1 MPMKKARAT
10 TTPITRRQAMA
21 AAGGAA
27 FLPLAVSPALGIQPS
42 GAAEGKLRI
51 EELELTS
58 VRVTERTAWM
68 FVHLRTNLGLSGLG
82 ECSLGR
88 RRELP
93 ALSEAFEAARGRS
106 PFDIE
111 AYRAAGREHAATG
124 DIFAATAFSAIEQA
138 LWDLVGKAVDAPV
151 HELTGGKLRNRLPA
165 YANIN
170 RATRERTPEGFA
182 LNARTAV
189 EDGFTAIKAAPFD
202 GFPPLDA
209 PASEVAAATDLGAAC
224 VEAIREAIGPEIDI
238 LIDCHSFFDVDLA
251 IDVARR
257 LEPQDLAWYEEPVAP
272 TDVAAT
278 AAIERA
284 IEQRMAGGEFLFGI
298 EGFGPLCREQAVDV
312 IMPDVKHCGGL
323 LEARKIAAVAE
334 LDGIAV
340 SPHNPSGPVA
350 TAASAQLCA
359 GLPNFEI
366 LEMQWGEAAWRG
378 DLVDPPER
386 FENGSI
392 AVPGGPGLGVELN
405 QTVARERRI

>member
-1 MPMKKARAT
+1 
-10 TTPITRRQAMA
+10 MA
-21 AAGGAA
+21 AAGAA
-27 FLPLAVSPALGIQPS
+27 AALPLAASPGLAIQPA
-42 GAAEGKLRI
+42 GAVERRLRV
-51 EELELTS
+51 EEVALTS
-58 VRVTERTAWM
+58 VRVSERTAWM

-93 ALSEAFEAARGRS
+93 ALNDAFEAARGRS

-111 AYRAAGREHAATG
+111 AYRAAGRERAARG
-124 DIFAATAFSAIEQA
+124 DIFEATAFSAIEQA

-151 HELTGGKLRNRLPA
+151 HQLTGGGLREKLPA

-170 RATRERTPEGFA
+170 RVTRERTPAAFA
-182 LNARTAV
+182 ANARAAA
-189 EDGFTAIKAAPFD
+189 EEGFTAIKAAPFD
-202 GFPPLDA
+202 GFPALDA
-209 PASEVAAATDLGAAC
+209 PASEVGAAADLGVAC
-224 VEAIREAIGPEIDI
+224 VEAIRAAVGPEVDI

-251 IDVARR
+251 IEVAGR
-257 LEPQDLAWYEEPVAP
+257 LEPQDLTWYEEPVAP

-278 AAIERA
+278 KAIERG

-323 LEARKIAAVAE
+323 HEARKIAAVAE
-334 LDGIAV
+334 LDGVAV

-359 GLPNFEI
+359 GLANFEI

-378 DLVDPPER
+378 DLVEPPER

-392 AVPGGPGLGVELN
+392 AVPEGPGLGVELN
-405 QTVARERRI
+405 DSVVREHA

>member
-1 MPMKKARAT
+1 MKKGRTTAT
-10 TTPITRRQAMA
+10 QLTRRQMVA
-21 AAGGAA
+21 AAGAA
-27 FLPLAVSPALGIQPS
+27 ASLPVAASPVLATQPS
-42 GAAEGKLRI
+42 GAAERSLRV
-51 EELELTS
+51 EEMSLTS
-58 VRVTERTAWM
+58 VRVSERTAWM

-82 ECSLGR
+82 ECSLGN

-93 ALSEAFEAARGRS
+93 VLNDAFEAARGRS

-111 AYRAAGREHAATG
+111 AYRAAGRERAAAAA
-124 DIFAATAFSAIEQA
+124 IFEATAFSAIEQA
-138 LWDLVGKAVDAPV
+138 LWDLVGKAVGAPV
-151 HELTGGKLRNRLPA
+151 HQLTGGRLRQSLPS

-170 RATRERTPEGFA
+170 RATRERTPAAFA
-182 LNARTAV
+182 ANARTAV
-189 EDGFTAIKAAPFD
+189 EEGFTAIKAAPFD
-202 GFPPLDA
+202 GFPALDA
-209 PASEVAAATDLGAAC
+209 PAAEVAAAADLGVAC
-224 VEAIREAIGPEIDI
+224 VEAIRGAVGPDVDI

-251 IDVARR
+251 IEIAGR

-278 AAIERA
+278 KAIERG

-323 LEARKIAAVAE
+323 HEARKIAAVAE
-334 LDGIAV
+334 LDGVAV

-378 DLVDPPER
+378 DLVEPPER

-392 AVPGGPGLGVELN
+392 AVPEGPGLGVELN
-405 QTVARERRI
+405 DAVVRQNA

>member
-1 MPMKKARAT
+1 MNKGRT
-10 TTPITRRQAMA
+10 TVSAPTRRQVVA
-21 AAGGAA
+21 AAGAA
-27 FLPLAVSPALGIQPS
+27 AALPVAASPVLGLQPS
-42 GAAEGKLRI
+42 GTAERNLRVDA
-51 EELELTS
+51 LELTA

-68 FVHLRTNLGLSGLG
+68 FVHLHTNLGLSGLG

-93 ALSEAFEAARGRS
+93 ALGRAFEAARGRS

-111 AYRAAGREHAATG
+111 AYRAAGRERAAAG
-124 DIFAATAFSAIEQA
+124 GIFEATAFSAIEQA
-138 LWDLVGKAVDAPV
+138 LWDLVGKAKDAPV
-151 HELTGGKLRNRLPA
+151 HELTGGRLRDALPA
-165 YANIN
+165 YANVN

-182 LNARTAV
+182 ANARTAV
-189 EDGFTAIKAAPFD
+189 EDGFKAIKAAPFD
-202 GFPPLDA
+202 DFPALEA
-209 PASEVAAATDLGAAC
+209 PEAEVVAATDLGVAC
-224 VEAIREAIGPEIDI
+224 VEAIRQAVGPDVDI

-251 IDVARR
+251 VDVARR
-257 LEPQDLAWYEEPVAP
+257 LEPWKLAWYEEPVAP

-278 AAIERA
+278 AAIGRA

-298 EGFGPLCREQAVDV
+298 EGFGPLCRERAVAV

-323 LEARKIAAVAE
+323 LEARKIATVAE

-378 DLVDPPER
+378 DLVEPPEV

-392 AVPGGPGLGVELN
+392 AVPDGPGLGVELN
-405 QTVARERRI
+405 EAVAREHA

>member
-1 MPMKKARAT
+1 MKRARAT
-10 TTPITRRQAMA
+10 TAPVTRRQAMA

-27 FLPLAVSPALGIQPS
+27 FLPVADSPAFGIQPS
-42 GAAEGKLRI
+42 GVAEGKLRI

-58 VRVTERTAWM
+58 VRVSERTTWM
-68 FVHLRTNLGLSGLG
+68 FVHVHTNLGLVGLG
-82 ECSLGR
+82 ECSVGR

-93 ALSEAFEAARGRS
+93 ELQPAFEAARGRS

-111 AYRAAGREHAATG
+111 AYRAAGRERAAAG
-124 DIFAATAFSAIEQA
+124 GIAEATAFSAIEQA

-151 HELTGGKLRNRLPA
+151 HLLTGGRLRDRLPA

-182 LNARTAV
+182 ANARAAMA
-189 EDGFTAIKAAPFD
+189 EGFTTIKAAPFD

-209 PASEVAAATDLGAAC
+209 PEADVAAAADLGVAC
-224 VEAIREAIGPEIDI
+224 VEAIREAVGRDVDI

-251 IDVARR
+251 VDVARR
-257 LEPQDLAWYEEPVAP
+257 LEPQRLAWYEEPVAP

-278 AAIERA
+278 VAIERA

-298 EGFGPLCREQAVDV
+298 EGFGPLCRERAVDV

-359 GLPNFEI
+359 GLPNFET

-378 DLVDPPER
+378 DLVLPPER
-386 FENGSI
+386 FEHGSI
-392 AVPGGPGLGVELN
+392 AVPDGPGLGVELN
-405 QTVARERRI
+405 DAVVREHA

>member
-1 MPMKKARAT
+1 MKKGRTTAT
-10 TTPITRRQAMA
+10 QLTRRQMVA
-21 AAGGAA
+21 AAGAA
-27 FLPLAVSPALGIQPS
+27 ASLPVAASPVLAVQPS
-42 GAAEGKLRI
+42 GAAERSLRV
-51 EELELTS
+51 EELALTS
-58 VRVTERTAWM
+58 VRVSERTAWM
-68 FVHLRTNLGLSGLG
+68 FVHLRTNLGLTGLG

-93 ALSEAFEAARGRS
+93 ALNEAFEAARGRS

-111 AYRAAGREHAATG
+111 AYRAAGRERAAKG
-124 DIFAATAFSAIEQA
+124 DIFEATAFSAIEQA

-151 HELTGGKLRNRLPA
+151 HQLTGGGLREKLPA

-170 RATRERTPEGFA
+170 RATRERTPAAFA
-182 LNARTAV
+182 ANARAAV
-189 EDGFTAIKAAPFD
+189 EEGFTAIKAAPFD
-202 GFPPLDA
+202 GFPALDA
-209 PASEVAAATDLGAAC
+209 PASEVAAAADLGVAC
-224 VEAIREAIGPEIDI
+224 VEAIRAAIGPDVDI

-251 IDVARR
+251 IEIAGR

-278 AAIERA
+278 KAIERG

-323 LEARKIAAVAE
+323 HEARKIAAVAE
-334 LDGIAV
+334 LDGVAV

-378 DLVDPPER
+378 DLVEPPER

-392 AVPGGPGLGVELN
+392 TVPEGPGLGVELN
-405 QTVARERRI
+405 GRVVRQHA

>member
-1 MPMKKARAT
+1 M
-10 TTPITRRQAMA
+10 
-21 AAGGAA
+21 
-27 FLPLAVSPALGIQPS
+27 PLAASPGLAIQPS
-42 GAAEGKLRI
+42 GVAEGKLRV
-51 EELELTS
+51 EDMEFTW

-68 FVHLRTNLGLSGLG
+68 FVHLHTNLGLSGLG

-93 ALSEAFEAARGRS
+93 ALGEAFESARGRS

-111 AYRAAGREHAATG
+111 AYRAAGREHAAAG

-138 LWDLVGKAVDAPV
+138 LWDLVGKAVEAPV

-182 LNARTAV
+182 ANALAAA

-209 PASEVAAATDLGAAC
+209 PAADVAAAADLGVAC
-224 VEAIREAIGPEIDI
+224 VQAIREAVGSDVDI
-238 LIDCHSFFDVDLA
+238 LIDCHSFFDVGLA
-251 IDVARR
+251 TSVARR
-257 LEPQDLAWYEEPVAP
+257 LESQRLAWYEEPVAP

-278 AAIERA
+278 KAIGTG
-284 IEQRMAGGEFLFGI
+284 IEQRLAGGEFLFGI
-298 EGFGPLCREQAVDV
+298 EGFAQLCRERAVDV

-334 LDGIAV
+334 LDGVAV
-340 SPHNPSGPVA
+340 SPHNPSGPVS

-392 AVPGGPGLGVELN
+392 AVPDGPGLGVVLN
-405 QTVARERRI
+405 EAVARERRI

>member
-1 MPMKKARAT
+1 MKKGRKT
-10 TTPITRRQAMA
+10 VQPLTRRQLVA
-21 AAGGAA
+21 AAGAA
-27 FLPLAVSPALGIQPS
+27 ASLPVAASPVLATQPS
-42 GAAEGKLRI
+42 GAAERSLRV
-51 EELELTS
+51 EEMSLTS
-58 VRVTERTAWM
+58 VRVSERTAWM
-68 FVHLRTNLGLSGLG
+68 FVHLRTNRGLAGLG
-82 ECSLGR
+82 ECSVGN

-93 ALSEAFEAARGRS
+93 ALNDAFEAARGRS

-111 AYRAAGREHAATG
+111 AYRAAGRERAAAG
-124 DIFAATAFSAIEQA
+124 AIFEATAFSAIEQA

-151 HELTGGKLRNRLPA
+151 HQLAGGLLRENLPA

-170 RATRERTPEGFA
+170 RATRERTPAAFA
-182 LNARTAV
+182 ANARAAV
-189 EDGFTAIKAAPFD
+189 EEGFTAIKAAPFD
-202 GFPPLDA
+202 GFPALDA
-209 PASEVAAATDLGAAC
+209 PGSEVAAAADLGVAC
-224 VEAIREAIGPEIDI
+224 VKAIRGAVGPDVDI

-251 IDVARR
+251 IEIAGR

-278 AAIERA
+278 KAIERG

-334 LDGIAV
+334 LDDVAV

-359 GLPNFEI
+359 GLANFEI
-366 LEMQWGEAAWRG
+366 LEMQWGEAGWRG
-378 DLVDPPER
+378 DLVEPPER

-392 AVPGGPGLGVELN
+392 AVPEGPGLGVELN
-405 QTVARERRI
+405 DAVVRQYA

>member
-1 MPMKKARAT
+1 MSRRWNKA
-10 TTPITRRQAMA
+10 PPVTRRQAVA
-21 AAGGAA
+21 AAGAA
-27 FLPLAVSPALGIQPS
+27 ATLPFAASPILAIQPF
-42 GAAEGKLRI
+42 GTAERSLRI
-51 EELELTS
+51 EEMELTS
-58 VRVTERTAWM
+58 VRVSERTAWM
-68 FVHLRTNLGLSGLG
+68 FVHVRTNLGLAGLG
-82 ECSLGR
+82 ECSLGN

-93 ALSEAFEAARGRS
+93 ALEEAFEAARGRS

-111 AYRAAGREHAATG
+111 AYRAAGRERAKAG
-124 DIFAATAFSAIEQA
+124 GMFEATAFSAIEQA

-151 HELTGGKLRNRLPA
+151 HQLTGGLLRQSLPA

-170 RATRERTPEGFA
+170 RATRERTPAAFA
-182 LNARTAV
+182 ANASAAV
-189 EDGFTAIKAAPFD
+189 EDGFAAIKAAPFD
-202 GFPPLDA
+202 GFPALDA
-209 PASEVAAATDLGAAC
+209 PASEVAAAADLGVAC
-224 VEAIREAIGPEIDI
+224 VEAIRAAVGPDVDI

-257 LEPQDLAWYEEPVAP
+257 LEPQNLAWYEEPVAP
-272 TDVAAT
+272 TDVVAT
-278 AAIERA
+278 KAIERG

-312 IMPDVKHCGGL
+312 VMPDVKHCGGL
-323 LEARKIAAVAE
+323 HEARKIAAIAE
-334 LDGIAV
+334 LDGVAV

-378 DLVDPPER
+378 NLVEPPER

-392 AVPGGPGLGVELN
+392 AVPEGPGLGVELN
-405 QTVARERRI
+405 GRVARAHV

>member
-1 MPMKKARAT
+1 MRRGRAAAA
-10 TTPITRRQAMA
+10 PVTRRQAMA
-21 AAGGAA
+21 AGGAA
-27 FLPLAVSPALGIQPS
+27 AALPLIASPARGLQPS
-42 GAAEGKLRI
+42 GATERRLRI
-51 EELELTS
+51 EEMELTS
-58 VRVTERTAWM
+58 VQVSERTAWM
-68 FVHLRTNLGLSGLG
+68 FVHLHTNLGLSGLG

-93 ALSEAFEAARGRS
+93 ALNEAFEAARGRS
-106 PFDIE
+106 PFAIE
-111 AYRAAGREHAATG
+111 AYRAAGRERAAAG
-124 DIFAATAFSAIEQA
+124 DIFEATAFSAIEQG

-151 HELTGGKLRNRLPA
+151 HLLTGGGLRDRLPA

-182 LNARTAV
+182 ANARAAV

-202 GFPPLDA
+202 GFPALDA
-209 PASEVAAATDLGAAC
+209 PAADVASAADLGVAC
-224 VEAIREAIGPEIDI
+224 VEAIREAVGSDVDI

-251 IDVARR
+251 VDVARR
-257 LEPQDLAWYEEPVAP
+257 LEPQNLAWYEEPVPP

-278 AAIERA
+278 VAIERA

-378 DLVDPPER
+378 DLIEPPER

-392 AVPGGPGLGVELN
+392 AVPDGPGLGVELN
-405 QTVARERRI
+405 DAVAREHA

>member
-1 MPMKKARAT
+1 MNRRRDKA
-10 TTPITRRQAMA
+10 PPVTRRQALA
-21 AAGGAA
+21 AAGAA
-27 FLPLAVSPALGIQPS
+27 ATLPVAASPILAIQPS
-42 GAAEGKLRI
+42 GAAERKLRV
-51 EELELTS
+51 EQMELTS
-58 VRVTERTAWM
+58 VRVSERTAWM
-68 FVHLRTNLGLSGLG
+68 FVHLRTNLGLEGLG
-82 ECSLGR
+82 ECSLGN

-93 ALSEAFEAARGRS
+93 ALDDAFEAARGRS

-111 AYRAAGREHAATG
+111 AYRAAGRERAAAG
-124 DIFAATAFSAIEQA
+124 DRFEATAFSAIEQA

-151 HELTGGKLRNRLPA
+151 HQLTGGLLRQSLPA

-170 RATRERTPEGFA
+170 RATRERTPAAFA
-182 LNARTAV
+182 ANARAAV
-189 EDGFTAIKAAPFD
+189 EDGFSAIKAAPFD
-202 GFPPLDA
+202 GFPALDA
-209 PASEVAAATDLGAAC
+209 PASEVAAAADLGVAC
-224 VEAIREAIGPEIDI
+224 VEAIRAAVGPDVDI

-251 IDVARR
+251 IEVAGR
-257 LEPQDLAWYEEPVAP
+257 LEPQNLTWYEEPVAP

-278 AAIERA
+278 KAIERG

-298 EGFGPLCREQAVDV
+298 EGFGPLCREHAVDV

-334 LDGIAV
+334 LDGVAV

-366 LEMQWGEAAWRG
+366 LEMQWGEAGWRG
-378 DLVDPPER
+378 DLVVPPER

-392 AVPGGPGLGVELN
+392 AVPEGPGLGVELN
-405 QTVARERRI
+405 GRVARAHV

>member
-1 MPMKKARAT
+1 MPF
-10 TTPITRRQAMA
+10 A
-21 AAGGAA
+21 A
-27 FLPLAVSPALGIQPS
+27 SPALAIQPT
-42 GAAEGKLRI
+42 GAAERNLRV
-51 EELELTS
+51 EEADLTS
-58 VRVTERTAWM
+58 VRVSERTAWM
-68 FVHLRTNLGLSGLG
+68 FVHLRTNLGLEGLG

-93 ALSEAFEAARGRS
+93 QFQQAFEAARGRS

-111 AYRAAGREHAATG
+111 AYRAAGRERAAKG
-124 DIFAATAFSAIEQA
+124 GIADATAFSAIEQA

-151 HELTGGKLRNRLPA
+151 HELTGGRLRDSLAA

-170 RATRERTPEGFA
+170 RATRERSPEGFA
-182 LNARTAV
+182 AKARAAV
-189 EDGFTAIKAAPFD
+189 EEGFTAIKAAPFD
-202 GFPPLDA
+202 GFPLLDA
-209 PASEVAAATDLGAAC
+209 PASEVAAAADLGVAC
-224 VEAIREAIGPEIDI
+224 VEAIREAVGPDVDI
-238 LIDCHSFFDVDLA
+238 LIDCHSFFDVELA
-251 IDVARR
+251 VDVARR
-257 LEPQDLAWYEEPVAP
+257 LEPQRLAWYEEPVAP

-278 AAIERA
+278 KAIERA
-284 IEQRMAGGEFLFGI
+284 IEQRLAGGEFLFGI

-334 LDGIAV
+334 LDGVAV

-378 DLVDPPER
+378 DLVLPPER

-392 AVPGGPGLGVELN
+392 AVPDGPGLGVELN
-405 QTVARERRI
+405 NAVVREHA

>member
-1 MPMKKARAT
+1 
-10 TTPITRRQAMA
+10 MA
-21 AAGGAA
+21 AAGAA
-27 FLPLAVSPALGIQPS
+27 AVPFAASPGLAIQPT
-42 GAAEGKLRI
+42 GVTERKLRV
-51 EELELTS
+51 EEAHLTS
-58 VRVTERTAWM
+58 VRVSQRTTWM
-68 FVHLRTNLGLSGLG
+68 FVHVHTNLGLVGLG
-82 ECSLGR
+82 ECSVGR

-93 ALSEAFEAARGRS
+93 ELQPAFEAARGRS

-111 AYRAAGREHAATG
+111 AYRGAWRMRAAGG
-124 DIFAATAFSAIEQA
+124 GIFEATAFSAIEQA

-151 HELTGGKLRNRLPA
+151 HELTGGRLRDRLPA

-182 LNARTAV
+182 VNARAAV

-202 GFPPLDA
+202 GFPTLDA
-209 PASEVAAATDLGAAC
+209 PAPEIAAAADLGVAC
-224 VEAIREAIGPEIDI
+224 VEAIREAVGAEIDI

-257 LEPQDLAWYEEPVAP
+257 LEPQNLTWYEEPVAP

-278 AAIERA
+278 VAIERA
-284 IEQRMAGGEFLFGI
+284 IAQRMAGGEFLFGI
-298 EGFGPLCREQAVDV
+298 EGFGPLCRERAVDV

-378 DLVDPPER
+378 DLVLPPER

-405 QTVARERRI
+405 DAVVREHA

>member
-1 MPMKKARAT
+1 MSRRRDKA
-10 TTPITRRQAMA
+10 PPVTRRQALTAAGA
-21 AAGGAA
+21 AATLPFAA
-27 FLPLAVSPALGIQPS
+27 SPILGIQPT
-42 GAAEGKLRI
+42 GAAERSLRV
-51 EELELTS
+51 EGLQLSS
-58 VRVTERTAWM
+58 VRVSERTVWM
-68 FVHLRTNLGLSGLG
+68 FVHLRTNRGLEGLG
-82 ECSLGR
+82 ECSLGN

-93 ALSEAFEAARGRS
+93 ALDDAFEAARGRS

-111 AYRAAGREHAATG
+111 AYRAAGRERAAAG
-124 DIFAATAFSAIEQA
+124 DRFEATAFSAIEQA

-151 HELTGGKLRNRLPA
+151 HRLTGGLLRQSLPA

-170 RATRERTPEGFA
+170 RATRERTPAAFA
-182 LNARTAV
+182 ANARAAV

-202 GFPPLDA
+202 GFPALDA
-209 PASEVAAATDLGAAC
+209 PASEVAAAADLGVAC
-224 VEAIREAIGPEIDI
+224 VEAIRTAVGADVDI

-257 LEPQDLAWYEEPVAP
+257 LEPQNLSWYEEPVAP

-278 AAIERA
+278 KAIERG

-298 EGFGPLCREQAVDV
+298 EGFGPLCREHAVDV

-323 LEARKIAAVAE
+323 HEARKIAAIAE
-334 LDGIAV
+334 LDGVAV

-366 LEMQWGEAAWRG
+366 LEMQWGEAGWRG
-378 DLVDPPER
+378 DLVEPPER

-392 AVPGGPGLGVELN
+392 AVPEAPGLGVELN
-405 QTVARERRI
+405 AAVAREHP

>member
-1 MPMKKARAT
+1 MKKGRT
-10 TTPITRRQAMA
+10 TAQPLTRRQLVA
-21 AAGGAA
+21 AAGAA
-27 FLPLAVSPALGIQPS
+27 AALPVGVSPVLAIQPS
-42 GAAEGKLRI
+42 GAAERSLRV
-51 EELELTS
+51 EEMELSS
-58 VRVTERTAWM
+58 VRVSERTAWM

-82 ECSLGR
+82 ECSLGG

-93 ALSEAFEAARGRS
+93 ALDDAFEAARGRS

-111 AYRAAGREHAATG
+111 ACRAAGRERAAAG
-124 DIFAATAFSAIEQA
+124 GIFEATAFSAIEQA

-151 HELTGGKLRNRLPA
+151 HRLTGGTLHDRLPA

-182 LNARTAV
+182 ANARAAV
-189 EDGFTAIKAAPFD
+189 AEGFEAIKAAPFD
-202 GFPPLDA
+202 GFPALDA
-209 PASEVAAATDLGAAC
+209 PAHEVAAAADLGVAC
-224 VEAIREAIGPEIDI
+224 VEAIRAAVGPEVDI

-251 IDVARR
+251 VDVARR
-257 LEPQDLAWYEEPVAP
+257 LEPQNLAWYEEPVAP
-272 TDVAAT
+272 TDIAAT
-278 AAIERA
+278 KAIERG
-284 IEQRMAGGEFLFGI
+284 IDQRMAGGEFLFGI

-366 LEMQWGEAAWRG
+366 LEMQWGEADWRG

-386 FENGSI
+386 FENGSV
-392 AVPGGPGLGVELN
+392 AVPEGPGLGVELN
-405 QTVARERRI
+405 AAVARAHA

>member
-1 MPMKKARAT
+1 
-10 TTPITRRQAMA
+10 MA
-21 AAGGAA
+21 AAGAA
-27 FLPLAVSPALGIQPS
+27 AALPLAASPILAIQPS
-42 GAAEGKLRI
+42 GAAERRLRI
-51 EELELTS
+51 EEMELTS
-58 VRVTERTAWM
+58 VRVSERTAWM
-68 FVHLRTNLGLSGLG
+68 FVHVRTNRGLSGLG
-82 ECSLGR
+82 ECSLGN

-93 ALSEAFEAARGRS
+93 ALEEAFEAARGRS

-111 AYRAAGREHAATG
+111 AYRAAGRERAAAG
-124 DIFAATAFSAIEQA
+124 DRFEATAFSAIEQA

-151 HELTGGKLRNRLPA
+151 HQLTGGLLRQSLPA

-170 RATRERTPEGFA
+170 RATRERTPAAFA
-182 LNARTAV
+182 ANARAAV
-189 EDGFTAIKAAPFD
+189 EEGFTAIKAAPFD
-202 GFPPLDA
+202 GFPALDA
-209 PASEVAAATDLGAAC
+209 PASEVAAAADLGVAC
-224 VEAIREAIGPEIDI
+224 VEAIRAAVGPDVDI

-257 LEPQDLAWYEEPVAP
+257 LEPQNLSWYEEPVAP

-278 AAIERA
+278 VAIERA

-298 EGFGPLCREQAVDV
+298 EGFGPLCRERAVDV

-334 LDGIAV
+334 LDGVAV

-378 DLVDPPER
+378 DLVEPPER

-392 AVPGGPGLGVELN
+392 AVPEGPGLGVELN
-405 QTVARERRI
+405 DAVARQHA

>member
-1 MPMKKARAT
+1 
-10 TTPITRRQAMA
+10 MA

-58 VRVTERTAWM
+58 VRVSERTTWM
-68 FVHLRTNLGLSGLG
+68 FVHLRTNLGLAGLG
-82 ECSLGR
+82 ECSLGK

-93 ALSEAFEAARGRS
+93 ALGEAFEAVRGRS

-111 AYRAAGREHAATG
+111 AYRAAARERAAG
-124 DIFAATAFSAIEQA
+124 GIFEATAFSAIEQA
-138 LWDLVGKAVDAPV
+138 LWDLVGRAVDAPV
-151 HELTGGKLRNRLPA
+151 HALTGGKLRDSLPA

-182 LNARTAV
+182 ANARAAV

-202 GFPPLDA
+202 GFPALDA
-209 PASEVAAATDLGAAC
+209 PASEVAAAADLGVAC
-224 VEAIREAIGPEIDI
+224 VEAIREAVGAEIDI
-238 LIDCHSFFDVDLA
+238 LIDCHSFFDFELA
-251 IDVARR
+251 VDVARR
-257 LEPQDLAWYEEPVAP
+257 LQPQRLAWYEEPVAP

-278 AAIERA
+278 KAIA
-284 IEQRMAGGEFLFGI
+284 SGIEQRMAGGEFLFGI

-323 LEARKIAAVAE
+323 LEGRKIAAVAE

-392 AVPGGPGLGVELN
+392 AAPDGPGLGVELN
-405 QTVARERRI
+405 DAVAQEHA

>member
-1 MPMKKARAT
+1 MKKGRT
-10 TTPITRRQAMA
+10 TAQPLTRRQLVA
-21 AAGGAA
+21 AAGAAAALPVGA
-27 FLPLAVSPALGIQPS
+27 SPVLGIQPS
-42 GAAEGKLRI
+42 GAAERSLRV
-51 EELELTS
+51 EEMAFTS
-58 VRVTERTAWM
+58 VRVSERTTWM

-82 ECSLGR
+82 ECSVGR

-93 ALSEAFEAARGRS
+93 ALQGAFEAARGRS

-111 AYRAAGREHAATG
+111 AYRAAGREQAATG
-124 DIFAATAFSAIEQA
+124 GIVEATAFSAIEQA
-138 LWDLVGKAVDAPV
+138 LWDLVGKAVDASV
-151 HELTGGKLRNRLPA
+151 HQLTGGTLHDRLPA

-182 LNARTAV
+182 ANARTAV

-202 GFPPLDA
+202 GFPALDA
-209 PASEVAAATDLGAAC
+209 PAAEVAAAADLGVAC
-224 VEAIREAIGPEIDI
+224 VEATRAAVGPEVDI
-238 LIDCHSFFDVDLA
+238 LIDCHSFFDVELA
-251 IDVARR
+251 VDVARR
-257 LEPQDLAWYEEPVAP
+257 LEPQHLAWYEEPVAP
-272 TDVAAT
+272 TDVEAT
-278 AAIERA
+278 KAIERA
-284 IEQRMAGGEFLFGI
+284 ISQRMAGGEFLFGI
-298 EGFGPLCREQAVDV
+298 EGFGPLCRERAVDV

-334 LDGIAV
+334 LDGVAV

-386 FENGSI
+386 FENGAI
-392 AVPGGPGLGVELN
+392 AVPDGPGLGVELN
-405 QTVARERRI
+405 AAVAREHA

>member
-1 MPMKKARAT
+1 VPF
-10 TTPITRRQAMA
+10 A
-21 AAGGAA
+21 AS
-27 FLPLAVSPALGIQPS
+27 PVLAIQPS
-42 GAAEGKLRI
+42 GVAEGKLRV
-51 EELELTS
+51 EEVDLAS
-58 VRVTERTAWM
+58 VRVSERTAWM
-68 FVHLRTNLGLSGLG
+68 FVHLRTNLGLEGLG

-93 ALSEAFEAARGRS
+93 ELQQAFEAARGRS

-111 AYRAAGREHAATG
+111 AYRAAGRERAAEG
-124 DIFAATAFSAIEQA
+124 DIADATAFSAIEQA

-151 HELTGGKLRNRLPA
+151 HELTGGRLRDSLA
-165 YANIN
+165 VYANIN

-182 LNARTAV
+182 AKARAAV

-202 GFPPLDA
+202 GFPALDA
-209 PASEVAAATDLGAAC
+209 PASEVAAAADLGVAC
-224 VEAIREAIGPEIDI
+224 VEAIREAVGPDVDI
-238 LIDCHSFFDVDLA
+238 LIDCHSFFDIDLA
-251 IDVARR
+251 VDVARR
-257 LEPQDLAWYEEPVAP
+257 LEPQNLAWYEEPVAP

-284 IEQRMAGGEFLFGI
+284 VEQRMAGGEFLFGI

-378 DLVDPPER
+378 ALVLPPER

-392 AVPGGPGLGVELN
+392 AVPDGPGLGVELN
-405 QTVARERRI
+405 DAVAHEHA

>member
-1 MPMKKARAT
+1 MKRARAT
-10 TTPITRRQAMA
+10 TAPVTRRQAMA

-27 FLPLAVSPALGIQPS
+27 FLPVTDSPAFGIQPS
-42 GAAEGKLRI
+42 GVAEGKLRI

-58 VRVTERTAWM
+58 VRVSERTTWL
-68 FVHLRTNLGLSGLG
+68 FVHVRTNLGLSGLG

-93 ALSEAFEAARGRS
+93 ALGEAFEAARGRS

-124 DIFAATAFSAIEQA
+124 DIFKATAFSAIEQA

-151 HELTGGKLRNRLPA
+151 HLLTGGRLHDRLPA

-182 LNARTAV
+182 VNARAAV

-202 GFPPLDA
+202 GFPALDA
-209 PASEVAAATDLGAAC
+209 PAPEIAAATDLGVAC
-224 VEAIREAIGPEIDI
+224 VEAIREAVGPDVDI

-251 IDVARR
+251 VDVARR
-257 LEPQDLAWYEEPVAP
+257 LEPQHLAWYEEPVAP

-278 AAIERA
+278 VAIERA
-284 IEQRMAGGEFLFGI
+284 IAQRMAGGEFLFGI
-298 EGFGPLCREQAVDV
+298 EGFAPLCRERAVDV

-405 QTVARERRI
+405 QAVLRERRI

>member
-1 MPMKKARAT
+1 MKKNRTMAAL
-10 TTPITRRQAMA
+10 TRRQAVA
-21 AAGGAA
+21 AAGAA
-27 FLPLAVSPALGIQPS
+27 ATLPFAASPILAIQPS
-42 GAAEGKLRI
+42 GAAERSLRI
-51 EELELTS
+51 EEMELTS
-58 VRVTERTAWM
+58 VRVSERTAWM
-68 FVHLRTNLGLSGLG
+68 FVHVRTNLGLAGLG
-82 ECSLGR
+82 ECSLGN

-93 ALSEAFEAARGRS
+93 ALEEAFEAARGRS

-111 AYRAAGREHAATG
+111 AYRAAGRERAASGGT
-124 DIFAATAFSAIEQA
+124 FEATAFSAIEQA

-151 HELTGGKLRNRLPA
+151 HQLTGGLLRQSLPA

-170 RATRERTPEGFA
+170 RATRERTPAAFA
-182 LNARTAV
+182 ANASAAV
-189 EDGFTAIKAAPFD
+189 EDGFSAIKAAPFD
-202 GFPPLDA
+202 GFPALDA
-209 PASEVAAATDLGAAC
+209 PASEVAAAADLGVAC
-224 VEAIREAIGPEIDI
+224 VEAIRAAVGPDVEI

-251 IDVARR
+251 IDVAAR
-257 LEPQDLAWYEEPVAP
+257 LEPQNLSWYEEPVAP

-278 AAIERA
+278 KAIERG

-323 LEARKIAAVAE
+323 HEARKIAAIAE
-334 LDGIAV
+334 LDRVAV

-378 DLVDPPER
+378 NLVEPPEL

-392 AVPGGPGLGVELN
+392 TVPEGPGLGVALN
-405 QTVARERRI
+405 GAVAREHQ

>member
-1 MPMKKARAT
+1 MKKGRTTAT
-10 TTPITRRQAMA
+10 QLTRRQMVA
-21 AAGGAA
+21 AAGAA
-27 FLPLAVSPALGIQPS
+27 ASLPVAASPVLATQPS
-42 GAAEGKLRI
+42 GAAERSLRV
-51 EELELTS
+51 EEMSLTS
-58 VRVTERTAWM
+58 VRVSERTAWM

-82 ECSLGR
+82 ECSLGN

-93 ALSEAFEAARGRS
+93 ALNDAFEAARGRS

-111 AYRAAGREHAATG
+111 AYRAAGRERAAAG
-124 DIFAATAFSAIEQA
+124 AIFEATAFSAIEQA
-138 LWDLVGKAVDAPV
+138 LWDLVGKAVGAPV
-151 HELTGGKLRNRLPA
+151 HQLTGGRLRQSLPS

-170 RATRERTPEGFA
+170 RATRERTPAAFA
-182 LNARTAV
+182 ANARAAV
-189 EDGFTAIKAAPFD
+189 EEGFTAIKAAPFD
-202 GFPPLDA
+202 GFPALDA
-209 PASEVAAATDLGAAC
+209 PASEVAAAADLGVAC
-224 VEAIREAIGPEIDI
+224 VEAIRAAIGPDVDI

-251 IDVARR
+251 IEIAGR

-278 AAIERA
+278 KAIERG

-323 LEARKIAAVAE
+323 HEARKIAAVAE
-334 LDGIAV
+334 LDGVAV

-378 DLVDPPER
+378 DLVEPPER

-392 AVPGGPGLGVELN
+392 AVPEGPGLGVALN
-405 QTVARERRI
+405 DAVVRQYA

>member
-1 MPMKKARAT
+1 MKKGRT
-10 TTPITRRQAMA
+10 TVQPLTRRQMVA
-21 AAGGAA
+21 AAGAAAAIPAGASSV
-27 FLPLAVSPALGIQPS
+27 FGIQPS
-42 GAAEGKLRI
+42 GAAERLLRI
-51 EELELTS
+51 EEMAFTS
-58 VRVTERTAWM
+58 VRVSERTVWM

-82 ECSLGR
+82 ECSVGR

-93 ALSEAFEAARGRS
+93 ELKEAFEAARGRS

-111 AYRAAGREHAATG
+111 AYRAAGRERAAAG
-124 DIFAATAFSAIEQA
+124 GILEATAFSAIEQA

-151 HELTGGKLRNRLPA
+151 HLLTGGSLRDSLPA

-170 RATRERTPEGFA
+170 RATRQRTPEGFA
-182 LNARTAV
+182 ANARAAV

-202 GFPPLDA
+202 GFPALDA
-209 PASEVAAATDLGAAC
+209 PASEVAAATDLGVAC
-224 VEAIREAIGPEIDI
+224 VRAIREAVGPEVDI
-238 LIDCHSFFDVDLA
+238 LIDCHSFFDVELA
-251 IDVARR
+251 VDVARR
-257 LEPQDLAWYEEPVAP
+257 LEPQSLAWYEEPVAP
-272 TDVAAT
+272 THVAAT
-278 AAIERA
+278 KAIERG

-298 EGFGPLCREQAVDV
+298 EGFARLCRERAVDV

-392 AVPGGPGLGVELN
+392 AVPDGPGLGVELN
-405 QTVARERRI
+405 QAVARQHA

>member
-1 MPMKKARAT
+1 MKKGRTTAT
-10 TTPITRRQAMA
+10 QLTRRQMVA
-21 AAGGAA
+21 AAGAA
-27 FLPLAVSPALGIQPS
+27 ASLPVAASPVLAVQPS
-42 GAAEGKLRI
+42 GAAERSLRV
-51 EELELTS
+51 EELALTS
-58 VRVTERTAWM
+58 VRVSERTAWM
-68 FVHLRTNLGLSGLG
+68 FVHLRTNLGLTGLG

-93 ALSEAFEAARGRS
+93 ALNEAFEAARGRS

-111 AYRAAGREHAATG
+111 TYRAAGRARAAAG
-124 DIFAATAFSAIEQA
+124 SLFEATAFSAIEQA

-151 HELTGGKLRNRLPA
+151 HQLTGGLLRENLPA

-170 RATRERTPEGFA
+170 RVTRERTPAAFA
-182 LNARTAV
+182 ANARAAV
-189 EDGFTAIKAAPFD
+189 AEGFTAIKAAPFD
-202 GFPPLDA
+202 GFPALDA
-209 PASEVAAATDLGAAC
+209 PASEVAAAADLGVAC
-224 VEAIREAIGPEIDI
+224 VEAIRAAIGPDVDI

-251 IDVARR
+251 IEVAGR
-257 LEPQDLAWYEEPVAP
+257 LEPQNLAWYEEPVAP

-278 AAIERA
+278 KAIERG

-323 LEARKIAAVAE
+323 HEARKIAAVAE
-334 LDGIAV
+334 LDGVAV

-359 GLPNFEI
+359 GLANFEV
-366 LEMQWGEAAWRG
+366 LEMQWGEAGWRG
-378 DLVDPPER
+378 DLVEPPER

-392 AVPGGPGLGVELN
+392 AVPEGPGLGVELN
-405 QTVARERRI
+405 DSVVREHA

>member
-1 MPMKKARAT
+1 MV
-10 TTPITRRQAMA
+10 PIA
-21 AAGGAA
+21 AA
-27 FLPLAVSPALGIQPS
+27 PSLAIQPT
-42 GAAEGKLRI
+42 GVAEQRLKV
-51 EELELTS
+51 EEMHFTS
-58 VRVTERTAWM
+58 VRVSQRTTWM
-68 FVHLRTNLGLSGLG
+68 FVHVHTNLGLVGLG

-93 ALSEAFEAARGRS
+93 ELQPAFEAARGHS
-106 PFDIE
+106 PFEIE
-111 AYRAAGREHAATG
+111 AYRGAGRKRAAEG
-124 DIFAATAFSAIEQA
+124 GIAEATAFSAVEQA

-151 HELTGGKLRNRLPA
+151 HALTGGSVRDSLPT

-182 LNARTAV
+182 TNAQAAV
-189 EDGFTAIKAAPFD
+189 AEGFKAIKAAPFD

-209 PASEVAAATDLGAAC
+209 PEADVAAAADMGVAC
-224 VEAIREAIGPEIDI
+224 VEAIREAVGPDVDI

-251 IDVARR
+251 VDVARR
-257 LEPQDLAWYEEPVAP
+257 VEPQNLAWYEEPVAP

-278 AAIERA
+278 VAIERA

-378 DLVDPPER
+378 DLIEPPER

-392 AVPGGPGLGVELN
+392 AVPDGPGLGVELN
-405 QTVARERRI
+405 EAVARERRI

>member
-1 MPMKKARAT
+1 MV
-10 TTPITRRQAMA
+10 PIA
-21 AAGGAA
+21 AA
-27 FLPLAVSPALGIQPS
+27 PSLAIQPT
-42 GAAEGKLRI
+42 GVAEQRLKV
-51 EELELTS
+51 EEMHFTS
-58 VRVTERTAWM
+58 VRVSQRTTWM
-68 FVHLRTNLGLSGLG
+68 FVHVHTNLGLVGLG

-93 ALSEAFEAARGRS
+93 ELQPAFEAARGHS
-106 PFDIE
+106 PFEIE
-111 AYRAAGREHAATG
+111 AYRGAGRKRAAQG
-124 DIFAATAFSAIEQA
+124 GLAEATAFSAIEQA

-151 HELTGGKLRNRLPA
+151 HALTGGSVRDSLPA

-182 LNARTAV
+182 TNAQAAV
-189 EDGFTAIKAAPFD
+189 AEGFKAIKAAPFD

-209 PASEVAAATDLGAAC
+209 PEADVAAAADLGVAC
-224 VEAIREAIGPEIDI
+224 VEAIREAVGPDVDI

-251 IDVARR
+251 VDVARR
-257 LEPQDLAWYEEPVAP
+257 VEPQNLAWYEEPVAP

-278 AAIERA
+278 VAIERV

-378 DLVDPPER
+378 DLIEPPER

-392 AVPGGPGLGVELN
+392 AVPDGPGLGVELN
-405 QTVARERRI
+405 DAVAREHA